1 MHRPHVQPLRRSPP
15 GFLRGASVAVLA
27 QGFHKRP
34 KLARHACQPKVVPA
48 SFKDDSSA
56 FLQSWSF
63 SRAEQ
68 AWVLALAT
76 LCLPWSWTTV
86 RAQRRGGLVHG
97 APAVAGPLGANARR
111 TWAHLRPA
119 WDTAVQRSVRPG
131 RQGGVSPGQGTAGH
145 SPPQRWGLTP
155 SKRSQQH
162 RSTCPPWATPVRAL
176 EVTVHSKCSEPLVE
190 SPASRQPQRPQRA
203 TLTLAAWQSR
213 VRVLPNVSASTH
225 PPFPLM

>member
-1 MHRPHVQPLRRSPP
+1 MPWPMHRPHVQPLRRSPP

-97 APAVAGPLGANARR
+97 AAAVAGPLGANARR

-119 WDTAVQRSVRPG
+119 WDTAVANVQSGQADKAVFPLGKGLLDTVRRSDG
-131 RQGGVSPGQGTAGH
+131 
-145 SPPQRWGLTP
+145 
-155 SKRSQQH
+155 
-162 RSTCPPWATPVRAL
+162 
-176 EVTVHSKCSEPLVE
+176 
-190 SPASRQPQRPQRA
+190 ASRLRS
-203 TLTLAAWQSR
+203 AASSTGAPVHLGRRQSGPSR
-213 VRVLPNVSASTH
+213 
-225 PPFPLM
+225 